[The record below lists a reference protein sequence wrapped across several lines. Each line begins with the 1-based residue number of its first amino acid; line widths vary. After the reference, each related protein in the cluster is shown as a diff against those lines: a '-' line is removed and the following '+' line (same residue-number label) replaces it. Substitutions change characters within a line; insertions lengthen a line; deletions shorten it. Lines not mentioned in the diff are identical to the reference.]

1 MGQHDRDANH
11 DDTKYHVKI
20 TVHHDDDHTAAK
32 AHLHW
37 RYADLVGLGEAEVD
51 PDDHYPRRVGEELAV
66 ARALTHLT
74 RQLFVTTAGD
84 ITSVTGEDV
93 SVR

>member
-1 MGQHDRDANH
+1 MSHDGH
-11 DDTKYHVKI
+11 DETKYHVKI
-20 TVHHDDDHTAAK
+20 TVQQHDDHTRAK

-37 RYADLVGLGEAEVD
+37 RYADLVGIGDVDID
-51 PDDHYPRRVGEELAV
+51 PDDRYPERTGEELAV

-84 ITSVTGEDV
+84 IKSVTGDEV
-93 SVR
+93 SSC